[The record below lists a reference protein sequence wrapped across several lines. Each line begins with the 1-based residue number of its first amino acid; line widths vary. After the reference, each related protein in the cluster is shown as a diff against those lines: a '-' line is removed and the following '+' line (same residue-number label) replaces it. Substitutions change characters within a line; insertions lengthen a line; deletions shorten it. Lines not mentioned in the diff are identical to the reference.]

1 MPKTGG
7 TTMSWN
13 DYYRRR
19 DVIDAVLATRG
30 TIEDAFTQAP
40 DAAAV
45 FADTNELLLALDHK
59 WTRALT
65 ARIGL
70 ALSDQVSA
78 DTDGDRVDAV
88 SAAWRRAVAENPT
101 LRRLLDENSNGV
113 LADAAAREHRM
124 LALAAG
130 LAEFTEPNEVLER
143 VGGAFAAL
151 LRGRVPA
158 AA

>member
-19 DVIDAVLATRG
+19 DVIDAVLASPGPIEETFTRV
-30 TIEDAFTQAP
+30 P

-45 FADTNELLLALDHK
+45 FADTDELLLALDHK
-59 WTRALT
+59 WTQRLT

-70 ALSDQVSA
+70 ALSDN
-78 DTDGDRVDAV
+78 TEGDRVDAV
-88 SAAWRRAVAENPT
+88 SAAWRQTVAENGA
-101 LRRLLDENSNGV
+101 LRRLLDENSGGV

-130 LAEFTEPNEVLER
+130 LAEFDEPNELLER
-143 VGGAFAAL
+143 VGAAFAAL

>member
-7 TTMSWN
+7 TTMGWN

-19 DVIDAVLATRG
+19 DVIDAVLAVPG
-30 TIEDAFTQAP
+30 TIDQIFARVP

-45 FADTNELLLALDHK
+45 FADTGELLLALDHK
-59 WTRALT
+59 WTQQLT

-70 ALSDQVSA
+70 ALSDA
-78 DTDGDRVDAV
+78 EGDRVDAV
-88 SAAWRRAVAENPT
+88 AAAWRQAVAENAA
-101 LRRLLDENSNGV
+101 LRRILDEN
-113 LADAAAREHRM
+113 AAALPEATAREHRM

-130 LAEFTEPNEVLER
+130 LGEFTEPDDVLER
-143 VGGAFAAL
+143 VGAAFAAL

>member
-19 DVIDAVLATRG
+19 DVIDAVLASRG
-30 TIEDAFTQAP
+30 PIEEIFTQVP

-45 FADTNELLLALDHK
+45 FADTDELLLALDHK

-70 ALSDQVSA
+70 ALSDA
-78 DTDGDRVDAV
+78 EGDRVDAV
-88 SAAWRRAVAENPT
+88 STAWRQAVAENPA
-101 LRRLLDENSNGV
+101 LRRILDENSGGA
-113 LADAAAREHRM
+113 LADASAREHRM

-130 LAEFTEPNEVLER
+130 LGEFTEPNDVLER

>member
-1 MPKTGG
+1 
-7 TTMSWN
+7 MSWN

-19 DVIDAVLATRG
+19 DVIDAVLAHPGAIGET
-30 TIEDAFTQAP
+30 FTQVP

-45 FADTNELLLALDHK
+45 FADTDELLLALDHK
-59 WTRALT
+59 WTQQLT

-70 ALSDQVSA
+70 ALSEIDRP
-78 DTDGDRVDAV
+78 DTEGDRVDAV
-88 SAAWRRAVAENPT
+88 SAAWRRAVAENPA
-101 LRRLLDENSNGV
+101 LRRILDENSGGV
-113 LADAAAREHRM
+113 LADATAREHRM

>member
-1 MPKTGG
+1 
-7 TTMSWN
+7 MSWN

-19 DVIDAVLATRG
+19 DVIDAVLAVPG
-30 TIEDAFTQAP
+30 PIGEAFTQVP

-45 FADTNELLLALDHK
+45 FADTDELLLALDHK

-70 ALSDQVSA
+70 ALT

-88 SAAWRRAVAENPT
+88 SAAWRQTVAENPA
-101 LRRLLDENSNGV
+101 LRRVLDENSGGV

-130 LAEFTEPNEVLER
+130 LAEFTEPNDVLER

>member
-19 DVIDAVLATRG
+19 DVIDAVLANPG
-30 TIEDAFTQAP
+30 TIEEAFTQVP

-45 FADTNELLLALDHK
+45 FADTDELLLALDHK

-70 ALSDQVSA
+70 ALSDA
-78 DTDGDRVDAV
+78 EGDRVDAV

-101 LRRLLDENSNGV
+101 LRRLLDDNATGV
-113 LADAAAREHRM
+113 LADATAREHRM

>member
-1 MPKTGG
+1 
-7 TTMSWN
+7 MSWN

-19 DVIDAVLATRG
+19 DVIDAVLASRG
-30 TIEDAFTQAP
+30 PIEEIFTQVP

-45 FADTNELLLALDHK
+45 FATTDDLLLALDHK

-70 ALSDQVSA
+70 ALSD
-78 DTDGDRVDAV
+78 TEGDRVDAV
-88 SAAWRRAVAENPT
+88 SAAWRQAVTENPA
-101 LRRLLDENSNGV
+101 LRRILDENSGGV

-130 LAEFTEPNEVLER
+130 LGEFTEPNDVLER

>member
-1 MPKTGG
+1 
-7 TTMSWN
+7 MSWN

-19 DVIDAVLATRG
+19 DVIDAVLATAG
-30 TIEDAFTQAP
+30 PIEEAFTQVP

-45 FADTNELLLALDHK
+45 FADTDELLLALDHK

-70 ALSDQVSA
+70 ALSD
-78 DTDGDRVDAV
+78 TEGDRVDAV
-88 SAAWRRAVAENPT
+88 SAAWRRAVAENPA
-101 LRRLLDENSNGV
+101 LRRLLDENATGV
-113 LADAAAREHRM
+113 LADATAREHRM

-130 LAEFTEPNEVLER
+130 LAEFTEPNDVLER

>member
-19 DVIDAVLATRG
+19 DVIDAVLATTG
-30 TIEDAFTQAP
+30 TIEDAFTQVP

-45 FADTNELLLALDHK
+45 FADTDELLLALDHK

-65 ARIGL
+65 AHIGL
-70 ALSDQVSA
+70 ALSD
-78 DTDGDRVDAV
+78 TERDRVDAV
-88 SAAWRRAVAENPT
+88 SAAWRRAVADNPT

>member
-1 MPKTGG
+1 
-7 TTMSWN
+7 MSWN

-19 DVIDAVLATRG
+19 DVIDAVLATTG
-30 TIEDAFTQAP
+30 TIEDAFTQVP
-40 DAAAV
+40 DVAAV
-45 FADTNELLLALDHK
+45 FADTDELLLALDHK

-65 ARIGL
+65 AHIGL
-70 ALSDQVSA
+70 ALSD
-78 DTDGDRVDAV
+78 TERDRVDAV
-88 SAAWRRAVAENPT
+88 SAAWRRAVADNPT

-113 LADAAAREHRM
+113 LADAAAREYRM

>member
-1 MPKTGG
+1 
-7 TTMSWN
+7 MSWN

-19 DVIDAVLATRG
+19 DVIDAVLASTG

-45 FADTNELLLALDHK
+45 FAGTDELLLALDHK
-59 WTRALT
+59 WTQQLT

-70 ALSDQVSA
+70 ALSD
-78 DTDGDRVDAV
+78 TEGDRVDAV
-88 SAAWRRAVAENPT
+88 SAAWRRAVADSPT

>member
-1 MPKTGG
+1 
-7 TTMSWN
+7 MSWN

-19 DVIDAVLATRG
+19 DVIDAVLASRG
-30 TIEDAFTQAP
+30 PIEEIFTQVP

-45 FADTNELLLALDHK
+45 FTDTDELLLALDHK

-70 ALSDQVSA
+70 ALSDA
-78 DTDGDRVDAV
+78 EGDRVDAV
-88 SAAWRRAVAENPT
+88 STAWRQAVAENPS
-101 LRRLLDENSNGV
+101 LRRILDENSGGA
-113 LADAAAREHRM
+113 LADATAREHRM

-130 LAEFTEPNEVLER
+130 LGEFTEPNDVLER

>member
-1 MPKTGG
+1 
-7 TTMSWN
+7 MSWN

-19 DVIDAVLATRG
+19 DVIDAVLAHPGAIEETFTRV
-30 TIEDAFTQAP
+30 P

-45 FADTNELLLALDHK
+45 FADTDELLLALDHK

-70 ALSDQVSA
+70 ALSD
-78 DTDGDRVDAV
+78 TEGDRVDAV
-88 SAAWRRAVAENPT
+88 SAAWRQAVAENPA
-101 LRRLLDENSNGV
+101 LRRLLDENSGGV
-113 LADAAAREHRM
+113 LADATAREHRM

-130 LAEFTEPNEVLER
+130 LAEFDEPNDTLER

>member
-1 MPKTGG
+1 
-7 TTMSWN
+7 MSWN

-19 DVIDAVLATRG
+19 DVIDAVLATTG
-30 TIEDAFTQAP
+30 TIEAAFTQVP

-45 FADTNELLLALDHK
+45 FADTDELLLALDHK

-70 ALSDQVSA
+70 ALSD
-78 DTDGDRVDAV
+78 TERDRVDAV
-88 SAAWRRAVAENPT
+88 SAAWRRAVADNPA

-113 LADAAAREHRM
+113 LADAVAREHRM

>member
-1 MPKTGG
+1 
-7 TTMSWN
+7 MSWN

-19 DVIDAVLATRG
+19 DVIDAVLATTG
-30 TIEDAFTQAP
+30 TIEDAFTQVP

-45 FADTNELLLALDHK
+45 FADTDELLLALDHK
-59 WTRALT
+59 WTQQLT

-70 ALSDQVSA
+70 ALSE
-78 DTDGDRVDAV
+78 TEGDRVDAV
-88 SAAWRRAVAENPT
+88 AAGWRRTVAENPA
-101 LRRLLDENSNGV
+101 LRRILDENSGGV
-113 LADAAAREHRM
+113 LADATAREHRM

-130 LAEFTEPNEVLER
+130 LAEFDEPNDVLER

-158 AA
+158 AALTLSFS

>member
-1 MPKTGG
+1 
-7 TTMSWN
+7 MSWN

-19 DVIDAVLATRG
+19 DVIDAVLATAG
-30 TIEDAFTQAP
+30 PIEEAFTRVP

-45 FADTNELLLALDHK
+45 FATTDDLLLALDHK

-70 ALSDQVSA
+70 ALSD
-78 DTDGDRVDAV
+78 TEGDRVDAV
-88 SAAWRRAVAENPT
+88 SAAWRQAVTENPA
-101 LRRLLDENSNGV
+101 LRRILDENSGGV

-130 LAEFTEPNEVLER
+130 LGEFTEPNDVLER

>member
-1 MPKTGG
+1 
-7 TTMSWN
+7 MSWN

-19 DVIDAVLATRG
+19 DVIDAVLATAG
-30 TIEDAFTQAP
+30 PIEEILTQVP

-45 FADTNELLLALDHK
+45 FADTDELLLALDHK

-70 ALSDQVSA
+70 ALSDA
-78 DTDGDRVDAV
+78 EGDRVDAV
-88 SAAWRRAVAENPT
+88 SAAWRQTVAENPA
-101 LRRLLDENSNGV
+101 LRRLLDENSGGV
-113 LADAAAREHRM
+113 LADACAREHRM

-130 LAEFTEPNEVLER
+130 LAEFNEPNDVLER

>member
-1 MPKTGG
+1 
-7 TTMSWN
+7 MSWN

-19 DVIDAVLATRG
+19 DVIDAVLATEG
-30 TIEDAFTQAP
+30 AIEETFTRVP
-40 DAAAV
+40 DATAV
-45 FADTNELLLALDHK
+45 FADTDELLLALDHK

-70 ALSDQVSA
+70 ALSD
-78 DTDGDRVDAV
+78 TEGDRVDAV
-88 SAAWRRAVAENPT
+88 SAAWRQTVTENPA
-101 LRRLLDENSNGV
+101 LRRLLDENSGGV

-130 LAEFTEPNEVLER
+130 LAEFTEPNDVLER

>member
-1 MPKTGG
+1 
-7 TTMSWN
+7 MSWN

-19 DVIDAVLATRG
+19 DVIEAVLATPG
-30 TIEDAFTQAP
+30 TVEEIFTQVP

-45 FADTNELLLALDHK
+45 FADTDELLLALDHK
-59 WTRALT
+59 WTRQLT

-70 ALSDQVSA
+70 ALSN
-78 DTDGDRVDAV
+78 TEGDRVDAV
-88 SAAWRRAVAENPT
+88 AAAWRRAVAENPS
-101 LRRLLDENSNGV
+101 LRRILDENSAGV
-113 LADAAAREHRM
+113 LADATAREHRM

-130 LAEFTEPNEVLER
+130 LAEFTEPNDVLER

>member
-1 MPKTGG
+1 
-7 TTMSWN
+7 MSWN

-19 DVIDAVLATRG
+19 DVIDAVLAAAG
-30 TIEDAFTQAP
+30 PIEEAFTQVP

-45 FADTNELLLALDHK
+45 FADTDELLLALDHK

-70 ALSDQVSA
+70 ALSDA
-78 DTDGDRVDAV
+78 EGDRVDAV
-88 SAAWRRAVAENPT
+88 SAAWRQAVAENPT
-101 LRRLLDENSNGV
+101 LRRLLDENSSGV
-113 LADAAAREHRM
+113 LADATAREHRM
-124 LALAAG
+124 LALATG

>member
-1 MPKTGG
+1 
-7 TTMSWN
+7 MSWN

-19 DVIDAVLATRG
+19 DVIDAVLANPGPIDEVFDR
-30 TIEDAFTQAP
+30 IPE
-40 DAAAV
+40 AATV
-45 FADTNELLLALDHK
+45 FADTDELLLALDHK

-70 ALSDQVSA
+70 ALSDA
-78 DTDGDRVDAV
+78 EGDRVDAV
-88 SAAWRRAVAENPT
+88 SAAWRRTAAENPS
-101 LRRLLDENSNGV
+101 LRRILDENTGGV
-113 LADAAAREHRM
+113 LTDAAAREHRM

-130 LAEFTEPNEVLER
+130 LAEFAEPNDVLER
-143 VGGAFAAL
+143 VGGAFATL